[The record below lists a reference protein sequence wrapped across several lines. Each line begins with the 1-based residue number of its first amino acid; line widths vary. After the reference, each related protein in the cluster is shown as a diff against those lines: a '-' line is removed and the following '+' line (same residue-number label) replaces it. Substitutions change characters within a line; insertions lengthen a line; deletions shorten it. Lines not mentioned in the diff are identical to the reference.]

1 MVAVLYGDLFIFFRI
16 CLHKWIN
23 PLNLHSLFD
32 FVMGFT
38 IQITGNALGMSFGT
52 TTITGIISITTI
64 TPMGL

>member
-1 MVAVLYGDLFIFFRI
+1 MVAVQHSDLFFFLPI
-16 CLHKWIN
+16 YLHKWIN